1 MRNGVDEN
9 PFNLLA
15 HPPRVLPISCSWT
28 HDDDD
33 EDEEEYYV
41 SD

>member
-15 HPPRVLPISCSWT
+15 KNPSFAN
-28 HDDDD
+28 DDDVD
-33 EDEEEYYV
+33 ERERILCV

>member
-15 HPPRVLPISCSWT
+15 HPPRTLLER
-28 HDDDD
+28 DD